1 MSDLNTPDVEALLGG
16 RAPSELG
23 PLAAL
28 VDRLRREA
36 SFPADPAMT
45 ERHVAAAAAAA
56 REGAVLDTAPGVPTR
71 RLWRRRTVFAG
82 LLSTIAGK
90 IVIGVV
96 AVAAAMAGAGAAGV
110 LPDPMNPLVTGD
122 RQVARLQEQVQ
133 QQIQD
138 HNQIQD
144 QIQDQDQTQS
154 QIQDQDQTQNQN
166 QIQDQTQYQQQT
178 QDQTQ
183 TQTQT
188 QDQDQT
194 QTQQGADQGAGAGG
208 PASGDGAPGAGTS
221 SGAGSQSPGAG
232 TGNSSGGHGNP

>member
-154 QIQDQDQTQNQN
+154 QIQDQ
-166 QIQDQTQYQQQT
+166 TQYQQQT